1 MDIES
6 QQPRRRS
13 STDPPQWLKWLPLG
27 AFIVACLSFLF
38 ALTVLYPWHIELS
51 KEFTEL
57 SKKITQCK

>member
-6 QQPRRRS
+6 QQLRRRS